1 MIKYIAVTCFI
12 FISLSFQAQERNPW
26 SLDSCISYAQQKNIQ
41 INRSKLN
48 MERVSQDEL
57 TAKAS
62 LAPSLNASFN
72 QGFNF
77 GQSLDPFTN
86 TFATDRVQ
94 YGNYGANL
102 SFDLFQGLSK
112 IKEVKRSQSDYV
124 VQQLETAR
132 LINDIS
138 LNVATAYLQILFQKE
153 LLSVAVEQLEI
164 SEMQMERV
172 GMLYEAGQVPNSD
185 YLDIKSQVASNELS
199 RVQAENDLLLSYV
212 NLVQLMQLPIDLQAN
227 FDIEIPD
234 LEGYN
239 DMDLF
244 VTPGEVYK
252 AALAIMPEV
261 QRDRESIKRNE
272 LNMEV
277 VKGNYWPSLVFSAG
291 AGSGYSGKNF
301 SDPTDPTSP
310 IKTWGDQ
317 FTDNLNYRTD
327 LGLRIPIFNGLQV
340 RTSTQKAEIAIREAT
355 YNLEETKNNLEQS
368 IQKAYY
374 DALAAKQKYLASITA
389 VESLSESF
397 AYSQI
402 RYEEGVINQVEYNQT
417 KTTLTKAQSDL
428 VQAKFDY
435 IFRLKILD
443 FYQGKPL
450 EL

>member
-1 MIKYIAVTCFI
+1 MIKYIAALSLL
-12 FISLSFQAQERNPW
+12 FISISHQAQERTPW
-26 SLDSCISYAQQKNIQ
+26 SLDSCISYAQEMNIQ

-62 LAPSLNASFN
+62 MAPSLNASFN

-77 GQSLDPFTN
+77 GQSIDPFTN
-86 TFATDRVQ
+86 QFATDRVQ

-102 SFDLFQGLSK
+102 SFDFFRGLSK
-112 IKEVKRSQSDYV
+112 LKEIKRSQSDYT
-124 VQQLETAR
+124 VQQLETQR

-138 LNVATAYLQILFQKE
+138 LNVATGYLQILFQKE
-153 LLSVAVEQLEI
+153 LLAVAQEQLEI
-164 SEMQMERV
+164 SEMQMERIEI
-172 GMLYEAGQVPNSD
+172 LYEAGQVPNSD
-185 YLDIKSQVASNELS
+185 FLDIISQVASNELT

-212 NLVQLMQLPIDLQAN
+212 SLVQLMQLPVELQST
-227 FDIEIPD
+227 FDIEVPNLD
-234 LEGYN
+234 TYQ
-239 DMDLF
+239 DMELMI
-244 VTPGEVYK
+244 TPGEVYTE
-252 AALAIMPEV
+252 ALNVMPEV
-261 QRDRESIKRNE
+261 RRDREAIKRNE
-272 LNMEV
+272 LNMQV

-291 AGSGYSGKNF
+291 AGSGYSGRNY

-310 IKTWGDQ
+310 IKSWGDQ
-317 FTDNLNYRTD
+317 FSDNLNYRTD

-340 RTSTQKAEIAIREAT
+340 RTSTQKAEIAIREAS
-355 YNLEETKNNLEQS
+355 YNLQETKNNLEQS

>member
-1 MIKYIAVTCFI
+1 MIKYLAVITLF
-12 FISLSFQAQERNPW
+12 FISISQQAQERVPW
-26 SLDSCISYAQQKNIQ
+26 TLDSCISYAQEKNIQ

-48 MERVSQDEL
+48 MERVGQDEL

-102 SFDLFQGLSK
+102 SFDFFRGLSK
-112 IKEVKRSQSDYV
+112 IKEVKRSQADYT
-124 VQQLETAR
+124 VQQLETQR

-138 LNVATAYLQILFQKE
+138 LNVATGYLQILFQKE
-153 LLSVAVEQLEI
+153 LLAVATEQLEI
-164 SEMQMERV
+164 SEMQMERIQI
-172 GMLYEAGQVPNSD
+172 LYEAGQVPNSD
-185 YLDIKSQVASNELS
+185 YLDIISQVASNELT

-212 NLVQLMQLPIDLQAN
+212 SLVQLMQLPVELQST
-227 FDIEIPD
+227 FDIVVPD
-234 LEGYN
+234 LEVYQ
-239 DMDLF
+239 DMDLLI
-244 VTPGEVYK
+244 TPGEVYR
-252 AALAIMPEV
+252 AALDVMPEV
-261 QRDRESIKRNE
+261 KRDRESIKRNE
-272 LNMEV
+272 LNMQV
-277 VKGNYWPSLVFSAG
+277 VKGNYWPSLTFSAG
-291 AGSGYSGKNF
+291 AGSGYSGKNL
-301 SDPTDPTSP
+301 SDPTDPTSAV
-310 IKTWGDQ
+310 KSWGDQ

-327 LGLRIPIFNGLQV
+327 IGLRIPIFNGLQV
-340 RTSTQKAEIAIREAT
+340 RTSTQKAEIAIREAS
-355 YNLEETKNNLEQS
+355 YNLAETKNNLEQS

-397 AYSQI
+397 TYSEI